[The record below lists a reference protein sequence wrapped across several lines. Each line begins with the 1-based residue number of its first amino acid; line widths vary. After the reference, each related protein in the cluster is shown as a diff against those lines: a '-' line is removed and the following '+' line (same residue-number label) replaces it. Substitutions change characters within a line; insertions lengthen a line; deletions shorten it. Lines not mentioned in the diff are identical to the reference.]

1 VTDVLETCRGT
12 WRRAGVRRVVAAE
25 MAAELEADLAAAWD
39 DGVSPEE
46 YVGGDAQAF
55 ARAWA
60 TERGVVEPR
69 ARLASTVLAA
79 LAGAV
84 PGAGFALFVAYGLSS
99 TGMAD
104 ILGDGGQV
112 LTLPL
117 VALLVLYGLGAVF
130 AYAGALAAVAGVL
143 RWRLDPAASRTV
155 RSLASMLPVGTAVAI
170 GLAVAFSSSRSFST
184 DLHTVLGDV
193 TVGTAVFAAAVAAV
207 RLRAIRLI

>member
-1 VTDVLETCRGT
+1 
-12 WRRAGVRRVVAAE
+12 
-25 MAAELEADLAAAWD
+25 MASELEADLAAAAV
-39 DGVSPEE
+39 DGISPHA
-46 YVGGDAQAF
+46 YVDGDAHAF
-55 ARAWA
+55 ALAWA

-99 TGMAD
+99 TAMAE
-104 ILGDGGQV
+104 ILRGGRTSLSLPPPV
-112 LTLPL
+112 LL
-117 VALLVLYGLGAVF
+117 ALYGIGAIF

-170 GLAVAFSSSRSFST
+170 GLAVAFASMRSFST
-184 DLHTVLGDV
+184 DLKSVLGDV
-193 TVGTAVFAAAVAAV
+193 VVATAAFAAAVAAV
-207 RLRAIRLI
+207 RLRAIRLS